1 MQEENNI
8 PQKSKRSPVIG
19 SIIVILIIM
28 LAGWYVYT
36 KEFRSSPSEG
46 DSSNSATST
55 INIGGVTMQ
64 VPAGGGTIEQ
74 VPIEEVNIGPAPSL
88 DRKISFPA
96 SFPEEARLVWQQKV
110 DVFKSA
116 LAKDPHS
123 YGDWINLGL
132 MWQTVNDFEGA
143 KQAWTYA
150 TKIAP
155 TVSTAFGNLGFLYG
169 YQLHDT
175 VKGESNFKKAL
186 SIDPTALYLY
196 QQTFEFYRD
205 VLKDPDKAR
214 ALAEQGRQST
224 GNDAYFD
231 RLLATL

>member
-1 MQEENNI
+1 
-8 PQKSKRSPVIG
+8 
-19 SIIVILIIM
+19 
-28 LAGWYVYT
+28 
-36 KEFRSSPSEG
+36 
-46 DSSNSATST
+46 
-55 INIGGVTMQ
+55 MQ

-123 YGDWINLGL
+123 YGDWINLGP